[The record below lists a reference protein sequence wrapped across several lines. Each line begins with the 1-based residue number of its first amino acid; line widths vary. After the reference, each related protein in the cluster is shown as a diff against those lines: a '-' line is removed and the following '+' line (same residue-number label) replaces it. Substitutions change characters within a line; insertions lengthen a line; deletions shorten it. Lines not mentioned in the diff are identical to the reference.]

1 MHIKNM
7 IIDILAPRKLLI
19 NDFLYGNK
27 LNLYQTHDLAKYSQ
41 QEVNQNLFQLFQ
53 SNIIDLEDIEN
64 NINTL
69 SLNVDNFKAGFES
82 TILVGLTQQGGGGWE
97 YQYNPNWFNYID
109 VYYEDKSYTE
119 PIIIELTSMNKALL
133 LDICQHL
140 NQDKLAIELL
150 DEWDICYWKKV
161 QGVDIF
167 KFTYIA
173 ETIDEKILIDEVFN
187 DLSSYQD
194 LFCKNTNHFF

>member
-1 MHIKNM
+1 MKNM

-53 SNIIDLEDIEN
+53 SNIIDLEDVEN
-64 NINTL
+64 NINIL

-82 TILVGLTQQGGGGWE
+82 TILVGLTQQGGGCWE

-119 PIIIELTSMNKALL
+119 PVTIELTSMNKALL

-140 NQDKLAIELL
+140 NQDKLLIELL
-150 DEWDICYWKKV
+150 DEWEICYWKKV

-173 ETIDEKILIDEVFN
+173 ETIEEKILIDEVFN

>member
-1 MHIKNM
+1 MKNM

-69 SLNVDNFKAGFES
+69 SLNVDNFMTGFES
-82 TILVGLTQQGGGGWE
+82 TILVGLTQQGGKYWE
-97 YQYNPNWFNYID
+97 IQYEPNWFNYID
-109 VYYEDKSYTE
+109 VYYEDRSYTE
-119 PIIIELTSMNKALL
+119 PVTIELISMNKALL
-133 LDICQHL
+133 LDICQHS
-140 NQDKLAIELL
+140 NQDKLKIENL
-150 DEWDICYWKKV
+150 DEWEICYWKKV
-161 QGVDIF
+161 QDVDIF
-167 KFTYIA
+167 KFTYVA
-173 ETIDEKILIDEVFN
+173 ETIEEKILIDKIFN